1 MASASSTMLKT
12 CWAADIV
19 GYVMLVLLSL
29 FRDHSITR
37 CRRHTC
43 GLLKS
48 AMMLEQL
55 GTSFSAE
62 CLFYSQMSL
71 YCYKSFSLMIRR
83 TFVQSIIKNN
93 EQTRKTWQRVNHL
106 YVLSQADQAVCPRGH
121 E

>member
-19 GYVMLVLLSL
+19 GYVMFSTLVSL
-29 FRDHSITR
+29 FRDHSSTR

-43 GLLKS
+43 NLLKS

-62 CLFYSQMSL
+62 CLFYSQVSL
-71 YCYKSFSLMIRR
+71 YCYKSFPLMI
-83 TFVQSIIKNN
+83 
-93 EQTRKTWQRVNHL
+93 
-106 YVLSQADQAVCPRGH
+106 
-121 E
+121 

>member
-29 FRDHSITR
+29 STLSHSITR

-43 GLLKS
+43 NLLKS

-55 GTSFSAE
+55 GT
-62 CLFYSQMSL
+62 
-71 YCYKSFSLMIRR
+71 
-83 TFVQSIIKNN
+83 
-93 EQTRKTWQRVNHL
+93 
-106 YVLSQADQAVCPRGH
+106 
-121 E
+121 

>member
-29 FRDHSITR
+29 FRDHSIRR

-43 GLLKS
+43 NLLKS

-55 GTSFSAE
+55 GT
-62 CLFYSQMSL
+62 
-71 YCYKSFSLMIRR
+71 
-83 TFVQSIIKNN
+83 
-93 EQTRKTWQRVNHL
+93 
-106 YVLSQADQAVCPRGH
+106 
-121 E
+121 